1 MIEITHVT
9 APLVDEVW
17 RRDEFTHAG
26 SLNDYLRRAGI
37 TLSGPVVAVRIFG
50 DAEPI
55 PITTAYWDAPLE
67 AAACVRLVY
76 LPQGGGDGGSS
87 PALVIA
93 SIALAATGMGAP
105 MALGIAGTWGGAA
118 LSVGIMGMGS
128 LLINAIFAPNV
139 ATPITDSS
147 RGSSLETRSIATGGR
162 IPAIDAPI
170 PVAFGRNAW
179 RPPRASHDWV
189 AYVEDHPQRPADQYA
204 HVLLCLGV
212 GEHELHK
219 IVIGGTN
226 IANIEGVTSQLVP
239 PGGTIT
245 LAGYHDNIYTS
256 PLVGGA
262 ELPKYGKRY
271 FEGELYS
278 GIFPNTPS
286 IPAHEFAPNP
296 ELDGKC
302 FVFTHRYNADPLY
315 PFEDFRLNDAIT
327 LSWAGGSCNL
337 MVKCTAHVYGEYCD
351 ELLVFYNTAWPSQPP
366 DDAIMAVTEYTLEDR
381 ILVGPYAVC
390 KAGQSVDRIGIDLV
404 HPGGLYYAEDDGSQ
418 GFVATDYRVDIQAL
432 DALGTP
438 MGSVSTLATIS
449 YNERTA
455 SPLRRTH
462 EFAVTPGCYQVWMS
476 RPIEVSDTRKVDRV
490 QWVGLKGR
498 LPARMTYA
506 DVTVLA
512 LRIKAGTF
520 LNGAAL
526 NDILIHSTR
535 KLPTH
540 TGTAWTA
547 PVATR
552 SIAWAV
558 ADLSRNGDYSIG
570 LPDDRLDILGLSTL
584 DATWAARGD
593 TCDGVLSTASTYWKS
608 LSMMARCGRAIPQ
621 VPGGIVTLMR
631 DQPQAIKRAS
641 FHVGNIKKGSFS
653 IEYLLYEE
661 DSPDD
666 VLVKY
671 TDAEDG
677 EAKKVQCNLP
687 EADGVSPAEFPMWG
701 VGNYAQAR
709 REGLFEAACNMYRR
723 SLASFTAVNYS
734 GRPLRRGWTVSV
746 SHPLPDWGVSGSV
759 LAVNGRTLT
768 LSEPPIWQEGATHY
782 IQLSQSN
789 GRPDGPWSVTP
800 GPTDVEVVMAMDPP
814 AFIYTGLN
822 RNRTPFQFGPG
833 SDFEALCL
841 VVSATPR
848 GTDGDVAIVVS
859 LDDARVHTAEEG

>member
-17 RRDEFTHAG
+17 RRDEIKDAV

-37 TLSGPVVAVRIFG
+37 TLSGPVVAVRIFD

-67 AAACVRLVY
+67 ASACVRLVY
-76 LPQGGGDGGSS
+76 LPQGGGDGGSK

-105 MALGIAGTWGGAA
+105 IAAGIAGTWGGAA
-118 LSVGIMGMGS
+118 LSAGIMVGGS

-162 IPAIDAPI
+162 IPTIDTPI
-170 PVAFGRNAW
+170 PVAFGKNSW

-189 AYVEDHPQRPADQYA
+189 EYVEDHPQRPADQYA

-212 GEHELHK
+212 GEHALDK
-219 IVIGGTN
+219 IEIGGTN
-226 IANIEGVTSQLVP
+226 ITNLEGVTSQLVP

-256 PLVGGA
+256 PMVGGA
-262 ELPKYGKRY
+262 ELPKYGLRY
-271 FEGELYS
+271 FESELYS
-278 GIFPNTPS
+278 GIFPDSPSLFTPS
-286 IPAHEFAPNP
+286 FPSDP
-296 ELDGKC
+296 ELDGFC
-302 FVFTHRYNADPLY
+302 YVFTHRYDADPLY
-315 PFEDFRLNDAIT
+315 PFKDFRLNDAVT
-327 LSWAGGSCNL
+327 LSWPGGSCNL
-337 MVKCTAHVYGEYCD
+337 MVQCTAHAYGEYCD
-351 ELLVFYNTAWPSQPP
+351 ELLVFQNTVWPNLPP
-366 DDAIMAVTEYTLEDR
+366 DNAIMMVTEYTLDDR

-390 KAGQSVDRIGIDLV
+390 KAGQAVDQIGIDLV

-418 GFVATDYRVDIQAL
+418 SFVATEYRVDIQAI

-438 MGSVSTLATIS
+438 VGAVSTLATIS

-462 EFAVTPGCYQVWMS
+462 EFAVSPGCYQVWMS
-476 RPIEVSDTRKVDRV
+476 RPVEVASTRTIDRV

-498 LPARMTYA
+498 LPAKMTYA
-506 DVTVLA
+506 KVTVLA

-526 NDILIHSTR
+526 NDIKVASTR

-552 SIAWAV
+552 GIAWAV

-570 LPDDRLDILGLSTL
+570 LPDDRLDISGLRTL

-593 TCDGVLSTASTYWKS
+593 TCDGVLTTASTYWKS

-621 VPGGIVTLMR
+621 VPGGIITLMR
-631 DQPQAIKRAS
+631 DQPTAIKKAA
-641 FHVGNIKKGSFS
+641 FHVRNIKRGSFS
-653 IEYLLYEE
+653 IEYILYEE

-671 TDAEDG
+671 TDAETG
-677 EAKKVQCNLP
+677 EAEEVQCNLP
-687 EADGVSPAEFPMWG
+687 EADGIAPAEFPMWG
-701 VGNYAQAR
+701 IGHYPQAR

-723 SLASFTAVNYS
+723 TLASFTAVNYS
-734 GRPLRRGWTVSV
+734 GRPLRRGWPVSV
-746 SHPLPDWGVSGSV
+746 SHPLPDWGVSGEV
-759 LAVNGRTLT
+759 LAVTGRTLT
-768 LSEPPIWQEGATHY
+768 LSEPPIWKEGAAHY

-800 GPTDVEVVMAMDPP
+800 GPTDVEVIMAIDPP

-822 RNRTPFQFGPG
+822 HLRTPFQFGPG
-833 SDFEALCL
+833 DDFEAVCL
-841 VVSATPR
+841 IVSATPR
-848 GTDGDVAIVVS
+848 GSDVAIVCAVG
-859 LDDARVHTAEEG
+859 DPRVHTAEEG